1 MIGAFFD
8 LLTPIYEHEATRQ
21 RIAVLEADMERHR
34 REYEEQLRAHAAAD
48 PAIIDVEAREVDDV
62 PALPAPEG
70 TEAP

>member
-21 RIAVLEADMERHR
+21 RIAVLEADMARQR
-34 REYEEQLRAHAAAD
+34 RAYEEQLRAHATAD
-48 PAIIDVEAREVDDV
+48 PAVIDVEARVVDDV
-62 PALPAPEG
+62 RALPAPEG

>member
-34 REYEEQLRAHAAAD
+34 REFEEQRRAHAAAD
-48 PAIIDVEAREVDDV
+48 PAIIDVDARVIQDA

-70 TEAP
+70 MEAP

>member
-21 RIAVLEADMERHR
+21 RIAVIEADMERQR
-34 REYEEQLRAHAAAD
+34 RAFEEQCRAHAAAD
-48 PAIIDVEAREVDDV
+48 PGIIDVEARVVEDV